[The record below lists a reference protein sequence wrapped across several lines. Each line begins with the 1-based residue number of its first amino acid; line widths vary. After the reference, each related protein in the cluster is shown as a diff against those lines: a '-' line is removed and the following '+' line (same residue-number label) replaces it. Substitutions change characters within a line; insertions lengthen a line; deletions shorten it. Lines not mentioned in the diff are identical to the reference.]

1 MNPSLAA
8 RAYIEIEKVKST
20 EHLNQQTNDDAPLP
34 SRASIYARTRT
45 FSENSTG
52 SLTDND
58 TPVRSRS
65 NTDITDMNDN
75 KTLFPSFLYTD
86 HCTRQRSASHIV
98 PNIEDFTAST
108 YLNPDLQDIIS
119 KQQSST
125 FTEAY
130 KK

>member
-20 EHLNQQTNDDAPLP
+20 EHLKQQTNDVPLLSKA
-34 SRASIYARTRT
+34 SRYARTRT
-45 FSENSTG
+45 FSESSTG
-52 SLTDND
+52 SLND
-58 TPVRSRS
+58 SDISVRSRS

-75 KTLFPSFLYTD
+75 KTSFPSFPYTD
-86 HCTRQRSASHIV
+86 YCTRQRSASHIV
-98 PNIEDFTAST
+98 PHIEDFTAST

-119 KQQSST
+119 KQRSST
-125 FTEAY
+125 FTEVY